1 MSMPNTIYE
10 SKLAH
15 NEMRHERSMAIHN
28 HLMHLPQG
36 DSVIKRLVRW
46 LREATSRAIETAPR
60 PSVAENFETKRPAA
74 FSK

>member
-15 NEMRHERSMAIHN
+15 NQMRHDRSMAMHA

-36 DSVIKRLVRW
+36 DSLLKRLLSR
-46 LREATSRAIETAPR
+46 LRAATSRAIETAPR
-60 PSVAENFETKRPAA
+60 PSVTETFDTKRPAA